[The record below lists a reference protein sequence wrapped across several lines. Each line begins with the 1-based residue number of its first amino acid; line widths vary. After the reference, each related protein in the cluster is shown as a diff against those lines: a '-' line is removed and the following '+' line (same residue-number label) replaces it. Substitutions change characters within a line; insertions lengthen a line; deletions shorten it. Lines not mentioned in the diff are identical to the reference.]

1 MILGC
6 LQVSVAH
13 RNDRK
18 SIMFNAKYLR
28 ILTLLLTSVYFYGC
42 GADTPLIDST
52 DLEPGT
58 YKMIV
63 SQTATQNSILKSIR
77 ARVDD
82 GFAVVELLLADETI
96 ISPRIST
103 GNNSQLLVRTTDTDW
118 ELLVEVTDFVGSSTN
133 SGPSSVLGHLL
144 SGGISGPVYYQ
155 YNGRILEVLKPKGID
170 LFVAEAP
177 VVSETPVRI
186 KLCQVDNVIQPGR
199 FCEDGRGGFFT
210 VFGDGSAAYLFNRF
224 SNYPSE
230 SRSFHAKKRDDGT
243 WKILSVTPGASKFSV
258 NRSYNGRILKILKPE
273 DFVLPVAGFYCQVG
287 DVLQPGDS
295 CLDGTGD
302 RFRVHWDE
310 SASYRDRT
318 GYLSIKDTTQNGSFH
333 AKHLGRDGWKILSV
347 TPKEDLEE

>member
-1 MILGC
+1 
-6 LQVSVAH
+6 
-13 RNDRK
+13 
-18 SIMFNAKYLR
+18 MFNARCLR
-28 ILTLLLTSVYFYGC
+28 MLTLLLTSVYFYGC

-63 SQTATQNSILKSIR
+63 SQTTTQNSILKSIW

-103 GNNSQLLVRTTDTDW
+103 GSSSELHVRTTNDW
-118 ELLVEVTDFVGSSTN
+118 ELLVEVTDFVGVRSSTD
-133 SGPSSVLGHLL
+133 SGSSSVLGHLL
-144 SGGISGPVYYQ
+144 SGGTSGPVSYQ
-155 YNGRILEVLKPKGID
+155 YNGRILEVLKPEGID
-170 LFVAEAP
+170 LFLAEAP
-177 VVSETPVRI
+177 VVSESPIRI
-186 KLCQVDNVIQPGR
+186 KVCQVGNVIQPGR
-199 FCEDGRGGFFT
+199 FCEDGRDGFFT

-224 SNYPSE
+224 SNYPSQN
-230 SRSFHAKKRDDGT
+230 RSFHAKKRDDGT
-243 WKILSVTPGASKFSV
+243 WKILSVTPGASTFSF

-273 DFVLPVAGFYCQVG
+273 DIDLPVAKFYYCQVG
-287 DVLQPGDS
+287 DVLQLGDS

-302 RFRVHWDE
+302 RFRVNWDE

-318 GYLSIKDTTQNGSFH
+318 GYLSIRDATQNRSFH
-333 AKHLGRDGWKILSV
+333 AKHLGRNGWKILSV

>member
-1 MILGC
+1 MNNNT
-6 LQVSVAH
+6 
-13 RNDRK
+13 RKNERK
-18 SIMFNAKYLR
+18 SLMFNARCLL
-28 ILTLLLTSVYFYGC
+28 ILTLLLTSTYFYGC
-42 GADTPLIDST
+42 GEETPLIDSA

-63 SQTATQNSILKSIR
+63 SQTATQNAILKSIR

-118 ELLVEVTDFVGSSTN
+118 ELLVEVTDFVGSSTTD
-133 SGPSSVLGHLL
+133 SGTSSVLGHLL
-144 SGGISGPVYYQ
+144 SAGTSGPVYYQ
-155 YNGRILEVLKPKGID
+155 YNGRILEVLKPEGID

-177 VVSETPVRI
+177 IVSESPIRI
-186 KLCQVDNVIQPGR
+186 KVCQVGNVIQPGR

-224 SNYPSE
+224 SNYPPKN
-230 SRSFHAKKRDDGT
+230 RSFHAKKRDDGT
-243 WKILSVTPGASKFSV
+243 WKILSVTPGASEFSF

-273 DFVLPVAGFYCQVG
+273 DIVLPVAGFYCQVG

-295 CLDGTGD
+295 CLDGTGN

-310 SASYRDRT
+310 SASYRDMT

-333 AKHLGRDGWKILSV
+333 AKYSGRNRWKILSV